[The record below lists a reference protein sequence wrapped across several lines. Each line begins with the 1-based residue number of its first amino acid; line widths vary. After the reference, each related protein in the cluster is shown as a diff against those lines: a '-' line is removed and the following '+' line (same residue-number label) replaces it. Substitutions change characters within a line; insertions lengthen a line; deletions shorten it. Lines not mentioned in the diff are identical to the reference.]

1 MKKKEVSIESTRT
14 FLDGIK
20 LGAHCEEAALKYIDR
35 RLHIL
40 LQTLQLTDSEEI
52 STLLLMSQF
61 LTLASTQQEGFKIIL
76 EPYADKSSI
85 VDPTLQFV
93 CLDARIAIAPVFE
106 KFKSVILTSG
116 TISPMEIY
124 PKILGFSPVS
134 MRSFN
139 IDLPINTIN
148 PMIITHSIDQT
159 NLSSEYSERSNSTVI
174 KNYGDL

>member
-1 MKKKEVSIESTRT
+1 LIGEDIFEGAMPGNLRKSTDFVAFLKRALHYIDITYLKKKEVSIESTRT

-93 CLDARIAIAPVFE
+93 CLDARIAIAPVF
-106 KFKSVILTSG
+106 
-116 TISPMEIY
+116 
-124 PKILGFSPVS
+124 
-134 MRSFN
+134 
-139 IDLPINTIN
+139 
-148 PMIITHSIDQT
+148 
-159 NLSSEYSERSNSTVI
+159 
-174 KNYGDL
+174 